1 MKGYIAQQPVG
12 GANRLTIVRY
22 AGALLAVA
30 IGVLLALWLEP
41 LVEAT
46 VLLLMAV
53 LVAAWF
59 SGLWPALLA
68 SLIATLALNYF
79 FTPPRYEF
87 TPDVSQIPHLL
98 MFALI
103 AGVFATASAAR
114 RSAERSLRQARDELD
129 AKVQERTA
137 DLARTQAEAVAAHQ
151 RFRDLVNSVEGIVW
165 EADAR
170 TFQFTFV
177 SKQAERVLRYPA
189 DQWLQEPTFWKDHI
203 HPDDREGAVNY
214 CLSATQA
221 RRDHDF
227 EYRMMAADGRTV
239 WVRDLVSVLIE
250 DNQATRLRGVM
261 VDVTVRKQAEDALR
275 EQADLLNLTH
285 DSIFVRDMNA
295 VIRYWN
301 RGSEELY
308 GWTSNEAVGA
318 VSHELL
324 RTVFPAPLEQITA
337 QVLSTGRWEGELV
350 HTRRDGSPVVVAS
363 RWSLQRDLHGQA
375 VAVLETNNDVTE
387 RRKAERALREQA
399 DLLNLTHDSIFV
411 RDMNDVIRY
420 WNRGAEELYGWTG
433 EEAIGQGSHRLT
445 QTVFPAALG
454 DITAE
459 LLRRGR
465 WEGELVH

>member
-30 IGVLLALWLEP
+30 IGVLLGLWLQP

-59 SGLWPALLA
+59 SGLGPALLA
-68 SLIATLALNYF
+68 SVMATVALNYF

-87 TPDVSQIPHLL
+87 TPELSQIPHLL

-103 AGVFATASAAR
+103 AGLFATASAAR
-114 RSAERSLRQARDELD
+114 RSAERSLKQARDELEV
-129 AKVQERTA
+129 KVQERTA
-137 DLARTQAEAVAAHQ
+137 DLTRTHAEAVAAQQ

-177 SKQAERVLRYPA
+177 SEQAERVLGYPVN
-189 DQWLQEPTFWKDHI
+189 QWLNESTFWKDHI
-203 HPDDREGAVNY
+203 HPDDREWAVDY
-214 CLSATQA
+214 CVSATQQ
-221 RRDHDF
+221 RRDHNF
-227 EYRMMAADGRTV
+227 EYRMTAADGRIV
-239 WVRDLVSVLIE
+239 WLRDLVSVVVE
-250 DNQATRLRGVM
+250 NKEATKLRGVM
-261 VDVTVRKQAEDALR
+261 IDITARKQAEATLR

-285 DSIFVRDMNA
+285 DSIFVRDMNS
-295 VIRYWN
+295 VIQYWN

-308 GWTSNEAVGA
+308 GWTSAEAVGA
-318 VSHELL
+318 ISHDLL
-324 RTVFPAPLEQITA
+324 RTVFPAPLDQITA

-350 HTRRDGSPVVVAS
+350 HTRRDGSQVVAAS
-363 RWSLQRDLHGQA
+363 RWSLQRDLNGQA

-387 RRKAERALREQA
+387 RRQAERALREQA

-433 EEAIGQGSHRLT
+433 EEAIGQSSHRLM
-445 QTVFPAALG
+445 QAVFPAALG